1 MTAMNKTP
9 ILFAALLTIAAPAFA
24 GDWWTTPEG
33 PPFGTDAVCTLY
45 NENLE
50 CVDAKRNFLASYT
63 GATGASQIRARRT

>member
-9 ILFAALLTIAAPAFA
+9 ILFAALLTIATPAFA
-24 GDWWTTPEG
+24 GDTPEG

-50 CVDAKRNFLASYT
+50 CVDAQRNFLASYK